1 MDGKSIE
8 YRRKGKKATR
18 RCVDKENRT
27 KVLHCFKHMASGA
40 LTLTMTNERERRT
53 GFRLYLCLCQY
64 ATAWKFHTRSF
75 DYISSAML
83 L

>member
-53 GFRLYLCLCQY
+53 GFRLYLCLYQY

-75 DYISSAML
+75 DYISSAVL